1 MPAPPTAATDAFWRS
16 ARFCRALVRFPATRQ
31 VGKRWLSAL
40 ARQCL
45 APHLTLE
52 SQLADK
58 HVVLDLK
65 QPADRDIYLYGR
77 GDPRGVGAIERVM
90 RRLGCRTALDVG
102 ANRGNHAAFM
112 RRHSHRLFAFEPHP
126 FEYQRLATLFAGDG
140 QVTALKLGLSD
151 TDGELPFRLDEA
163 NSGIST
169 FEIGDGVANAVSSV
183 RTGDAFAADHALRD
197 IDFIKIDVEG
207 HEAKVLRGLSGVI
220 RDQRPVIIMEILEA
234 QSRADAG
241 FEALLPGY
249 CFFGNRT
256 GFWSGLTLSAYSF
269 CTFRYGKTY
278 MSALMVPAE
287 KLRLLRG
294 LGLHD

>member
-1 MPAPPTAATDAFWRS
+1 MPAPSTAVTDAFWRS
-16 ARFCRALVRFPATRQ
+16 ARLCRALVRFPATRQ
-31 VGKRWLSAL
+31 AGKRWLSAL
-40 ARQCL
+40 ARRF
-45 APHLTLE
+45 PGPRLTHE

-58 HVVLDLK
+58 HIILDLT

-126 FEYQRLATLFAGDG
+126 FEYQRLAALFAGDG
-140 QVTALKLGLSD
+140 QVTALNLGLSD

-169 FEIGDGVANAVSSV
+169 FEIGDGLANATSLVC
-183 RTGDAFAADHALRD
+183 TGDAFAADYALRD

-207 HEAKVLRGLSGVI
+207 HEAKVLRGLAGVI
-220 RDQRPVIIMEILEA
+220 RAQRPVIIMEILES
-234 QSRADAG
+234 QSRPEAG

-249 CFFGNRT
+249 RFFGNRT
-256 GFWSGLTLSAYSF
+256 GFWSGLTLSAYDF
-269 CTFRYGKTY
+269 CAFRYGKTY
-278 MSALMVPAE
+278 MSALMVPEE
-287 KLRLLRG
+287 KVRLLRG
-294 LGLHD
+294 LGVA